1 MEAPVTG
8 VASQTGG
15 GGCRREINDE
25 CKIHSCTIEFSLNI
39 VSLAMVFILLRWILH
54 AMFDCFVAAIT
65 VVCCFG
71 HNFNMLKNTLP
82 IHL

>member
-1 MEAPVTG
+1 MVL
-8 VASQTGG
+8 
-15 GGCRREINDE
+15 INTILQAVSSHWRSKWDS
-25 CKIHSCTIEFSLNI
+25 KIHSCTIDLNI

-54 AMFDCFVAAIT
+54 AVFDCFVAAIT
-65 VVCCFG
+65 VVYCFG